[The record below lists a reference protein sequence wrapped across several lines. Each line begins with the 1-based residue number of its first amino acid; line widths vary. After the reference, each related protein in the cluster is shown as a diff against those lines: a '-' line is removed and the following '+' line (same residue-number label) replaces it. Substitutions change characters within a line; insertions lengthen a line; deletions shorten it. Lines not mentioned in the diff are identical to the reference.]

1 MNLLI
6 SILFFCFFEG
16 ISSSSL
22 LWITKESD
30 HHGGKCTGSTY
41 CTACSNCSRCGH
53 CSGGGTCGVC
63 KSNFSP
69 TTIPSKRSPSKK
81 SSSRSKSDSYY
92 KPNSKGSSTKIP
104 KSSIEDL
111 SINLTLNS
119 IIISNRAT
127 KIFEK
132 QSFKSK
138 IIETVS
144 KNTSLIKISKNSS
157 WYKVKVQKSGKV
169 GYINSN
175 DIQ

>member
-1 MNLLI
+1 MNTLI
-6 SILFFCFFEG
+6 SILFFCFWG
-16 ISSSSL
+16 VVSNSSL

-30 HHGGKCTGSTY
+30 HHGGKCTGSAY

-63 KSNFSP
+63 KGNFSP
-69 TTIPSKRSPSKK
+69 ATLPSKRSPSKK

-92 KPNSKGSSTKIP
+92 TPGSKGSSAKISR
-104 KSSIEDL
+104 SSIEDL
-111 SINLTLNS
+111 SINLPLNN

-127 KIFEK
+127 NLFEK